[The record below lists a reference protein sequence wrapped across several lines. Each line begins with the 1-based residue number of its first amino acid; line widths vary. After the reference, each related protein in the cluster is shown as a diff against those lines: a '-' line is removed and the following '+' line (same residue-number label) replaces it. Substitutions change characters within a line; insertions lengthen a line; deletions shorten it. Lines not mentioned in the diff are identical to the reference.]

1 MRLEKHRVFH
11 SCALKGTKA
20 GMIKKE
26 RAAAGA
32 VRGGEAGCEM
42 LLFTTGWF

>member
-1 MRLEKHRVFH
+1 MRLEKRRVFH
-11 SCALKGTKA
+11 GCALKGTKA
-20 GMIKKE
+20 GTIKKE

-42 LLFTTGWF
+42 LRFAAGRL